1 MAPNKTSRA
10 SVGIAS
16 ATMAAICWGSAL
28 VMSKGALD
36 NFYPVTLLIVQL
48 MASVT
53 FLWCVVAF
61 RNAPVPTV
69 NVLFRLSLLGLLEPC
84 LTYVLVLIG
93 LTFTGASEASLLQSL
108 ESIMIVLLAMLLLKE
123 IPSINFIVL
132 SAMMLVGLFFA
143 LDIHGGNI
151 KESWLG
157 ASLISLGMLSAAFY
171 VVLSSRIKK
180 EQGVFYIVA
189 CQQTLALVASILML
203 PLEWTIY
210 PDSKAFAALPSSLEI
225 WGLALISGV
234 VQYALAFSFYIYSL
248 KHIRAGLAG
257 MFLNLVP
264 IIGVVGAVVFLG
276 ERLSLLQVG
285 GAVLTILA
293 LVLIARNSASE
304 NNLKNDIKK

>member
-53 FLWCVVAF
+53 CLWCGVAF

-69 NVLFRLSLLGLLEPC
+69 DVLFRLSLLGLLEPC

-180 EQGVFYIVA
+180 EQDVFYIVA

-276 ERLSLLQVG
+276 EKLSILQVG
-285 GAVLTILA
+285 GAALTIIA
-293 LVLIARNSASE
+293 LVLIAKNAASE
-304 NNLKNDIKK
+304 STLKDDIKK

>member
-1 MAPNKTSRA
+1 
-10 SVGIAS
+10 
-16 ATMAAICWGSAL
+16 
-28 VMSKGALD
+28 
-36 NFYPVTLLIVQL
+36 

-69 NVLFRLSLLGLLEPC
+69 DVLFRLSLLGLLEPC

-180 EQGVFYIVA
+180 EQDVFYIVA

-276 ERLSLLQVG
+276 EKLSILQVG
-285 GAVLTILA
+285 GAALTIIA
-293 LVLIARNSASE
+293 LVLIAKNAASE
-304 NNLKNDIKK
+304 STLKDDIKK

>member
-1 MAPNKTSRA
+1 MAPKKISRA
-10 SVGIAS
+10 SLGIAS
-16 ATMAAICWGSAL
+16 AIMAAMCWGGAL
-28 VMSKGALD
+28 VMSKGALGS
-36 NFYPVTLLIVQL
+36 FYPVTLLIIQL

-61 RNAPVPTV
+61 RKISAPTAS
-69 NVLFRLSLLGLLEPC
+69 VLARLSLLGLLEPC

-132 SAMMLVGLFFA
+132 SAMILVGLFFA
-143 LDIHGGNI
+143 LDIHGGNV
-151 KESWLG
+151 KEGWFG

-171 VVLSSRIKK
+171 VVLSSRIAK
-180 EQGVFYIVA
+180 EQDVFYIVA

-203 PLEWTIY
+203 SLEWTIY
-210 PDSKAFAALPSSLEI
+210 PESKAFAALPGSLEV
-225 WGLALISGV
+225 WGLALVSGV

-248 KHIRAGLAG
+248 KYIRAGLAG

-264 IIGVVGAVVFLG
+264 VIGVVGAVVFLG

-285 GAVLTILA
+285 GAALTIIA
-293 LVLIARNSASE
+293 LVLIAKNAASE
-304 NNLKNDIKK
+304 NTLKDYIKK